1 MDDYDGPSILAHDRS
16 FHARSSMNGIR
27 SISMY
32 IYTYLESKC
41 VSFTSKIRF
50 IRDDVSFIK
59 MDCNLVSNTSIYSGI
74 FYKRELTFIHEYF

>member
-16 FHARSSMNGIR
+16 FDARSSMNGIR

-32 IYTYLESKC
+32 IYTSRIQVCE
-41 VSFTSKIRF
+41 IRF

-74 FYKRELTFIHEYF
+74 FYKRELNFIH

>member
-16 FHARSSMNGIR
+16 FDARSSMNGIR

-32 IYTYLESKC
+32 IYIYIY
-41 VSFTSKIRF
+41 TSRIQVCEIRF